1 MDYYGL
7 EYLKREIKRN
17 YKRYIGER
25 TDAPA
30 TMLDVAKHF
39 NIPIDENRLEDFSV
53 KNIDYK
59 TPSIEIIDNKNEI
72 SYVSTYTGNANLLNY
87 YGPTQFISV
96 VEKSNIRKIETLY
109 YIGKKTPIISRMTFE
124 NDDYKLT
131 FEKESLHNV
140 GMFVNDG
147 SSMNVSF
154 FKKLI
159 YEGKEEAQ
167 LLLSRIY
174 KKIDE
179 DVVLEQIHNFAPY
192 PFIAKKVSLD
202 KYVYTKP
209 NNIIY
214 GIGNLDIKDLIAR
227 VIAVCFEDTN
237 ANIKNYLPS
246 SMDLKDYPK
255 LQEESTKSAMIF
267 RVITEEHA
275 WHILEI
281 YKSNESISITYKS
294 EQRFY
299 GETDRTDIIADEEY
313 TLKNL
318 STGTITSEEIKE
330 IINSL
335 QTRFGDDIGL
345 KLIFS
350 ELDNFATNIDIR
362 KGLIEEELDLLSPK
376 LLIDKS
382 FEEISTLVNEN
393 KDNYFGTISRQYET
407 LGELKQEEKVYV
419 KTLKPATK
427 GTSDS
432 E

>member
-39 NIPIDENRLEDFSV
+39 NIPIDENRLEDYSV

-59 TPSIEIIDNKNEI
+59 TPSIEIIDNKNGI
-72 SYVSTYTGNANLLNY
+72 SYVSTYTGAADLLNY
-87 YGPTQFISV
+87 YGPTQFINV
-96 VEKSNIRKIETLY
+96 VEESNIRKIETLY
-109 YIGKKTPIISRMTFE
+109 FIGKKTPIISRMTFKNE
-124 NDDYKLT
+124 DYRLV
-131 FEKESLHNV
+131 FEKQNENFIGPFGCEGVRMTVRYLTQ
-140 GMFVNDG
+140 MQ
-147 SSMNVSF
+147 
-154 FKKLI
+154 
-159 YEGKEEAQ
+159 YEGKDVEE
-167 LLLSRIY
+167 LLLSRIHH
-174 KKIDE
+174 KLKDDE
-179 DVVLEQIHNFAPY
+179 LLDHVHNLSPQHY
-192 PFIAKKVSLD
+192 IRKDSRVD
-202 KYVYTKP
+202 KYVCTNPDKV
-209 NNIIY
+209 IL
-214 GIGNLDIKDLIAR
+214 GIQDFEINDLINSVR
-227 VIAVCFEDTN
+227 AVCFEDTN
-237 ANIKNYLPS
+237 VSIEDYIPS
-246 SMDLKDYPK
+246 SMYLNEYPK
-255 LQEESTKSAMIF
+255 LQEESSKSAMIF
-267 RVITEEHA
+267 RVATKEHV
-275 WHILEI
+275 WHILQI
-281 YKSNESISITYKS
+281 YKSNESINITYKS
-294 EQRFY
+294 DQRFY
-299 GETDRTDIIADEEY
+299 GENDHTDIIADEEY
-313 TLKNL
+313 TLQNL
-318 STGTITSEEIKE
+318 SSGTITSEEIKE

-393 KDNYFGTISRQYET
+393 KDNYFGTISGQYET
-407 LGELKQEEKVYV
+407 LGEIKQEEKVYV